1 MRFFVK
7 KLKSKKDKKSGLYL
21 SYFYTIVYT
30 LTYQKHEKLT
40 VLYYTVLCYCTVHYG
55 YILFCKLK
63 LK

>member
-40 VLYYTVLCYCTVHYG
+40 VLYTVLCYCTVHYG

>member
-40 VLYYTVLCYCTVHYG
+40 VLYILYCATVQYITGIYCSVN
-55 YILFCKLK
+55 
-63 LK
+63 